1 MLVYSGDIQKCVKI
15 DKGVL
20 IPVCVRTPVELS
32 YCNAASQQIAIRD
45 QQSLRVGSPIQAI
58 HGKNKTAF
66 LICSQLVKC
75 M

>member
-32 YCNAASQQIAIRD
+32 YCNAASQQIAMRD
-45 QQSLRVGSPIQAI
+45 QQSLRVGSPI
-58 HGKNKTAF
+58 
-66 LICSQLVKC
+66 
-75 M
+75 